1 MTARTQHI
9 IGLVEEMVIEATEN
23 GEVMS
28 VRRVARKLGI
38 TNSTAYLILKKGL
51 NFHPYHPITIYHLI
65 EDDPEVR
72 IEFSRLFL
80 DMENKDEEFMDKIIW
95 SDKSLFSVNGH
106 VNRHNTVY
114 WSPSNPNIVLE
125 QDKLGETVMVWAGM
139 WNGGRIG
146 SYFFNG
152 PVNAES
158 YLKLLNEY
166 LWPEISAKV
175 ARDRLWFQQDGAP
188 AHFSRIVPQWL
199 DSHFPKR
206 WIGRQSDMPWPPR
219 SPDLTT
225 ADFFLWGYFKDKV
238 YRRQP
243 TNIATLKQH
252 IKEEFNKIPQ
262 GMIKNSCGS
271 VISRLK
277 HCIEHN
283 GAPIQ
288 ITYRKSAKL

>member
-1 MTARTQHI
+1 
-9 IGLVEEMVIEATEN
+9 
-23 GEVMS
+23 
-28 VRRVARKLGI
+28 
-38 TNSTAYLILKKGL
+38 
-51 NFHPYHPITIYHLI
+51 
-65 EDDPEVR
+65 
-72 IEFSRLFL
+72 
-80 DMENKDEEFMDKIIW
+80 MDKIIC
-95 SDKSLFSVNGH
+95 SDESLFSVNGH

-114 WSPSNPNIVLE
+114 WSPSNPKIVLE
-125 QDKLGETVMVWAGM
+125 QDKLGETVMVWAGI
-139 WNGGRIG
+139 WSGGRI
-146 SYFFNG
+146 SPYIFNG

-175 ARDRLWFQQDGAP
+175 SRDRLWFQQDGAP
-188 AHFSRIVPQWL
+188 AHFSRIVRQWL

-225 ADFFLWGYFKDKV
+225 ADFFLWGYLKDKV

-243 TNIATLKQH
+243 TNIATLKQY
-252 IKEEFNKIPQ
+252 IKDELNKIPQ
-262 GMIKNSCGS
+262 GMIKSSCRS
-271 VISRLK
+271 IISRLK

-288 ITYRKSAKL
+288 ITYR